1 MTMSYQLNLKQLGQ
15 LDEPF
20 ACDALARVIRPVEV
34 NDGWGMNGI
43 EKCEV
48 FHLRVGLPVRRD
60 WGYIPPVEERI
71 LRAKLLLEEVV
82 ETIAAMGL
90 AITAKDMVGWH
101 SDNFGIEHREGVY
114 YDPIEVADGLADVKV
129 IANGTALCFGIPQD
143 EVDYEVWASN
153 MTKVG
158 KDGKPIVNQEWA
170 CSYCNETGTVYIGHE
185 YEPTACESCD
195 GNGFTLTDPA
205 QPVGKILKPST
216 YVKANIARLYVQH
229 TSQKETES

>member
-1 MTMSYQLNLKQLGQ
+1 MDDLKYRLNDKQQ
-15 LDEPF
+15 AMLDKPF
-20 ACDALARVIRPVEV
+20 SCDALTKVMRPVDV
-34 NDGWGMNGI
+34 NGGWAMTGI
-43 EKCEV
+43 EKAEA

-60 WGYIPPVEERI
+60 WSRTPPVEERI

-90 AITAKDMVGWH
+90 AITSKDMVGWH
-101 SDNFGIEHREGVY
+101 SDKFGIVHREGVL

-158 KDGKPIVNQEWA
+158 ADGKAIVNQ
-170 CSYCNETGTVYIGHE
+170 CNVIG
-185 YEPTACESCD
+185 CMSGKD
-195 GNGFTLTDPA
+195 GLCAPSHLIDPA
-205 QPVGKILKPST
+205 QPVGKVLKPET
-216 YVKANIARLYVQH
+216 YVPANIARLYVEQ
-229 TSQKETES
+229 TIKQENES